1 MQGRNYL
8 THESIT
14 TNSASFDLAR
24 FVEFT
29 YIGYIN
35 MQHLYIFMRL
45 YDTFYS
51 PKMCSTA
58 ISQCNVLLRLKVT
71 SQSSSNAWF
80 VYYGQRNYGQRING
94 QRKYGQRDGQLNPQA
109 QRTTCIGQMP
119 VVRVLMPHAYI
130 YPGM

>member
-1 MQGRNYL
+1 
-8 THESIT
+8 
-14 TNSASFDLAR
+14 
-24 FVEFT
+24 
-29 YIGYIN
+29 

-58 ISQCNVLLRLKVT
+58 ISQCNALLRLKVT

-80 VYYGQRNYGQRING
+80 VYYGQRNYGQRNYG

-109 QRTTCIGQMP
+109 QHTMHRANARGEGTI
-119 VVRVLMPHAYI
+119 MPHAYI